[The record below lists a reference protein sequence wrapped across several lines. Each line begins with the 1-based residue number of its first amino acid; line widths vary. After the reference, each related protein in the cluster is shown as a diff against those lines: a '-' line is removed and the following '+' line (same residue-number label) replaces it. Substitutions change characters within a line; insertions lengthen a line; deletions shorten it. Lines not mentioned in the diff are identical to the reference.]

1 MQSYSFRQLIQ
12 RRGEPLIYLITDRHQ
27 LARQDASALIRF
39 VESAFSAGVDMV
51 QIREKDLSAR
61 ALMELT
67 EQIASIS
74 RRFGAALLINDRAD
88 IAACAAAGVHLTTNS
103 IRAHVIRRTFG
114 PDMLIGASTHSLE
127 ELQEAQ
133 SGGADFVVFGPV
145 FKTKGKQPVGL
156 GALQEASRLA
166 QIPVLAL
173 GGVNLNNFSEALA
186 AGARGIAGISIF
198 TEAEDLSDLVGAI
211 KGWKRPKTQ
220 GEA

>member
-1 MQSYSFRQLIQ
+1 MRQLIQ
-12 RRGEPLIYLITDRHQ
+12 GRAEPLVYLITDRHQ
-27 LARQDASALIRF
+27 LARQEAGALIRF
-39 VESAFSAGVDMV
+39 VEGAFKAGVDMV

-67 EQIASIS
+67 EQIVPVW
-74 RRFGAALLINDRAD
+74 RQFGAALLINDRAD
-88 IAACAAAGVHLTTNS
+88 VATCAGAGVHLTTNS
-103 IRAHVIRRTFG
+103 IRAEVIRRIFG
-114 PDMLIGASTHSLE
+114 PDMLIGASTHSLQ

-156 GALQEASRLA
+156 GALQEATRLA

-173 GGVNLNNFSEALA
+173 GGINLNNFSEALA

-198 TEAEDLSDLVGAI
+198 TQAEDLSQVVRAI
-211 KGWKRPKTQ
+211 KGWKHPTTQ
-220 GEA
+220 GKI